1 MNAPELHSAIAR
13 LLSLPPDSPKAQ
25 DIAEWVQ
32 RALPRL
38 GEAWERGQGQGMRSG
53 FWGDIILTVEAGV
66 VTEVPIVDR
75 GPRLTRGKVG

>member
-1 MNAPELHSAIAR
+1 MSHEELHTAIAR
-13 LLSLPPDSPKAQ
+13 LLSLPSDSQKVQ

-38 GEAWERGQGQGMRSG
+38 GEAWERGQGMRNG
-53 FWGDIILTVEAGV
+53 WYGDVILTIEAGV